1 MSSENLLAQVIAG
14 LAHNAEEAGKPTT
27 LEFGEVVS
35 EEYAPLEIQIHDKLI
50 LDEDFL
56 ELTNAVRDHWVDV
69 EVYWETIDDNDLSEF
84 QANHYANVDTQNSNV
99 SVHNTNT
106 ANYNAHTHTGN
117 LGAPTPFVGAAMSD
131 VANQSKR
138 HTSHL
143 HNIAGRK
150 RMRVYNGLHKG
161 EQVILLRM
169 RGGQKYLVLDRL
181 TPHITGG
188 EWRTHGGAV
197 LADQEM
203 PPFAVSNSKVLAG
216 WKEGATSE
224 SKWPNFS
231 KPPQFAPGAPGP
243 EQ

>member
-1 MSSENLLAQVIAG
+1 MAGENILAQAIAG

-56 ELTNAVRDHWVDV
+56 ELTNAVKDHWVDV

-84 QANHYANVDTQNSNV
+84 QANHYSNVATQNANVSIHNENSDR
-99 SVHNTNT
+99 
-106 ANYNAHTHTGN
+106 YNKHTHK
-117 LGAPTPFVGAAMSD
+117 LGDPETTTLTQPGSMAMSP
-131 VANQSKR
+131 VANQTTR

-161 EQVILLRM
+161 EKVVLLRM
-169 RGGQKYLVLDRL
+169 RGGQKYLVLDRI
-181 TPHITGG
+181 TPHIVGG
-188 EWRTHGGAV
+188 EWQTHAGAV
-197 LADQEM
+197 LADQER
-203 PPFAVSNSKVLAG
+203 PPFVPSGLPG
-216 WKEGATSE
+216 WQEGASSE
-224 SKWPNFS
+224 SKWPNFD
-231 KPPQFAPGAPGP
+231 KPAAFTPGGPAPK
-243 EQ
+243 

>member
-1 MSSENLLAQVIAG
+1 MGAENILAQTLIKMSQ
-14 LAHNAEEAGKPTT
+14 NAEDAAKPTT

-56 ELTNAVRDHWVDV
+56 ELTNAVRDHWVDI
-69 EVYWETIDDNDLSEF
+69 EVYWQTIDDNDLAEF
-84 QANHYANVDTQNSNV
+84 QANHYANVATLNDNV
-99 SVHNTNT
+99 DK
-106 ANYNAHTHTGN
+106 YNGHKHIGCQ
-117 LGAPTPFVGAAMSD
+117 GSPTETLLTDSMEMNPV
-131 VANQSKR
+131 NQR

-161 EQVILLRM
+161 EKVVLLRM
-169 RGGQKYLVLDRL
+169 RGGQKYLVLDRI
-181 TPHITGG
+181 TDHIVGG
-188 EWRTHGGAV
+188 EWQTHAGAIT
-197 LADQEM
+197 ATQETK
-203 PPFAVSNSKVLAG
+203 PFVPEGLPG
-216 WKEGATSE
+216 WQEGATSE

-231 KPPQFAPGAPGP
+231 KPAAFVPGAPGP

>member
-1 MSSENLLAQVIAG
+1 MSSESQLAQVIAG

-27 LEFGEVVS
+27 LEFGEVIS

-56 ELTNAVRDHWVDV
+56 ELTNAVKDHWVDV
-69 EVYWETIDDNDLSEF
+69 EVYWETIDDNDLAEF
-84 QANHYANVDTQNSNV
+84 QANHYANIEVQNANV
-99 SVHNTNT
+99 EIHNTNT

-117 LGAPTPFVGAAMSD
+117 AGAPTPIIGPLMSN
-131 VANQSKR
+131 VENQNRR

-150 RMRVYNGLHKG
+150 RMRIYNGLHKG
-161 EQVILLRM
+161 EKVVLLRM
-169 RGGQKYLVLDRL
+169 RGGQKYLVLDRI

-188 EWRTHGGAV
+188 EWQTHAGAV
-197 LADQEM
+197 LADQETA
-203 PPFAVSNSKVLAG
+203 PFVPSGLPG
-216 WKEGATSE
+216 WKIGATSE

-231 KPPQFAPGAPGP
+231 QPVPYAPGAPGP

>member
-1 MSSENLLAQVIAG
+1 MGAENILAQAIKR
-14 LAHNAEEAGKPTT
+14 LSHDAEETGKPTT

-35 EEYAPLEIQIHDKLI
+35 DEYAPLEIQIHDKLV

-56 ELTNAVRDHWVDV
+56 ELTNAVKDHWVDV

-84 QANHYANVDTQNSNV
+84 QANHYSNVAIHNSNV
-99 SVHNTNT
+99 GKYNGHLHTN
-106 ANYNAHTHTGN
+106 GN
-117 LGAPTPFVGAAMSD
+117 LGSPTGPLTKEEMQM
-131 VANQSKR
+131 ANVNQW

-161 EQVILLRM
+161 EKVVLLRM
-169 RGGQKYLVLDRL
+169 RGGQKYLVLDRI
-181 TPHITGG
+181 TPHIVGG
-188 EWRTHGGAV
+188 EWQTHAGA
-197 LADQEM
+197 DMITQETK
-203 PPFAVSNSKVLAG
+203 PFVPAG
-216 WKEGATSE
+216 LPGWQEGATSE

-231 KPPQFAPGAPGP
+231 KPPKFAPGAPGP